1 MMKKENKTFYFS
13 VEGETE
19 ELYFKHLENL
29 INKCLD
35 TLEADFTNSLKA
47 QKNNPKDYIKRIT
60 AFRQELVHVCD
71 HEGNEDSFKATIDQM
86 QIAKQKNV
94 VYKLAYSNISFEL
107 WIILHKQDCNG
118 CLLNVNAYLDGI
130 NKAFS
135 LKYQN
140 IGKYKSKKGF
150 NRLLAKI
157 SLEDVYRAIE
167 KAKVIQKQRMLTS
180 KEENYRSYR
189 WFKDNPAL
197 SLHLY
202 IDNIFSFCLKCINE
216 TRRYINKD
224 RKKKGLEIL
233 PDLKSLI

>member
-1 MMKKENKTFYFS
+1 M
-13 VEGETE
+13 
-19 ELYFKHLENL
+19 
-29 INKCLD
+29 
-35 TLEADFTNSLKA
+35 
-47 QKNNPKDYIKRIT
+47 
-60 AFRQELVHVCD
+60 
-71 HEGNEDSFKATIDQM
+71 
-86 QIAKQKNV
+86 
-94 VYKLAYSNISFEL
+94 

-140 IGKYKSKKGF
+140 IGQYKSKKGF

-202 IDNIFSFCLKCINE
+202 IDNVFSFCLKCINE